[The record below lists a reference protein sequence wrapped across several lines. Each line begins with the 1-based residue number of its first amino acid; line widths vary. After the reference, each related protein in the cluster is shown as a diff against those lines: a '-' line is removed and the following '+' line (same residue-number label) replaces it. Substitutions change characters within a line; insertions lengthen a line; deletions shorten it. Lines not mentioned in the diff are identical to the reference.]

1 MFHFCPEQKNN
12 QMKHQIFIIT
22 FLITQSLTVLSQTN
36 TPAQQSLYK
45 VDSLFSA
52 HYTSDKTGAALAI
65 IKNGETIY
73 KNVMGLA
80 NVEYNIPIT
89 DSTAFNIASVSKQFT
104 TYLALLLEQEGKLS
118 FNDDIRTYLPELKHL
133 PNSIT
138 IKQLT
143 NHTHGLSNADE
154 LAQLKGLKLMTH
166 QEVLEMLLNIKHVN
180 FKAGEKYEYNNTGYI
195 LLSEIIERVG
205 QKPFKTQ
212 LQEKIFL
219 PLSMKDTKVVDNENM
234 VIKNKAYSYNLDNDI
249 YVKNPVALSTIGS
262 SGIYTT
268 IKDLTL
274 WAKNYQNPVVGN
286 RSFYEKMQAVT
297 LLNYRKKIK
306 YGLGLQFDNY
316 KGLDVIF
323 HGGGTASYR
332 SYILHVPKHKLSII
346 FLSNANDFSGLDV
359 VYQSIDLLLK
369 DDIKTKTQSKIEVS
383 NELLKKYT
391 GTYEFQPGVYYNII
405 AKKDTLYFQSFGTK
419 DLHPLP
425 YLHGNTFNFP
435 YIPHTQFIFYEDKFN
450 FCIADFTY
458 ECFKTII
465 EQPSSN
471 EIELTKFIGTFRNQE
486 HSIVYDLSL
495 VEDKLTLIRTFGNA
509 IVLNPLTLESFYS
522 PELGKLN
529 FTYDSN
535 GKVKGFTLSGQN
547 FKNLV
552 FEK

>member
-1 MFHFCPEQKNN
+1 
-12 QMKHQIFIIT
+12 MKHQIFSIS
-22 FLITQSLTVLSQTN
+22 FLISQSLAVLSQTN
-36 TPAQQSLYK
+36 TTVQQSLDK
-45 VDSLFSA
+45 VDSLFNT
-52 HYTSDKTGAALAI
+52 HYTPDKTGAALAI

-73 KNVMGLA
+73 KNDMGLA
-80 NVEYNIPIT
+80 NVEYKIPIT

-205 QKPFKTQ
+205 KKPFKTQ

-234 VIKNKAYSYNLDNDI
+234 VIKNKAYSYNLDNAF

-268 IKDLTL
+268 INDLTL
-274 WAKNYQNPVVGN
+274 WANNYQNPIVGN

-297 LLNYRKKIK
+297 LLNCRKKIK

-332 SYILHVPKHKLSII
+332 SYILHVPKHKLSIV

-369 DDIKTKTQSKIEVS
+369 ADIKTKTQTKLEVN

-405 AKKDTLYFQSFGTK
+405 AKKDTLYVQSFGTK
-419 DLHPLP
+419 NLHPLT
-425 YLHGNTFNFP
+425 YLHGNTFDFP
-435 YIPHTQFIFYEDKFN
+435 SIPHTKFTFYDNKFD
-450 FCIADFTY
+450 FRIADFTY
-458 ECFKTII
+458 ECFKTIMK
-465 EQPSSN
+465 QPKSN
-471 EIELTKFIGTFRNQE
+471 EIELNNFTGTFRNKE

-495 VEDKLTLIRTFGNA
+495 VEDKLILTRTFGKP

-535 GKVKGFTLSGQN
+535 GKVKGFEMSGQN
-547 FKNLV
+547 FKYIV